1 MRKLSRIIAA
11 ICLALSLLP
20 VLASPAFAAREVIY
34 RGRTSAPPDN
44 PSASACARRRTVVDF
59 FNGVGVDLT
68 ITCEDATT
76 ELWSIGFG
84 WAGRGDPIQE
94 GGRFF
99 VQFEFGGEFFA
110 LEGDIDFG
118 QASGTVEWTV
128 ARLTQDHLDAQI
140 CTTGELTWTA
150 DRKGSR
156 PARLAAASVPDGT
169 GFLRVRVTD
178 GVAEVVN
185 RVEP

>member
-1 MRKLSRIIAA
+1 MRKLSRITAA

-20 VLASPAFAAREVIY
+20 VLASPASAAREITY
-34 RGRTSAPPDN
+34 RGRTSAPPYNRIHLRVHKLPDG
-44 PSASACARRRTVVDF
+44 RRFLNSVEI
-59 FNGVGVDLT
+59 DLT
-68 ITCEDATT
+68 LTCEDATT
-76 ELWSIGFG
+76 EDWSIGFG
-84 WAGRGDPIQE
+84 WAGRGDRIQDD
-94 GGRFF
+94 GQFSFRFDF
-99 VQFEFGGEFFA
+99 SGEFFA

-128 ARLTQDHLDAQI
+128 ARLTQDHTDAQI

-156 PARLAAASVPDGT
+156 PARHTANSVPEGT
-169 GFLRVRVTD
+169 GSMRVQVED
-178 GVAEVVN
+178 GVAKVIK

>member
-1 MRKLSRIIAA
+1 MRKLSRITAA

-20 VLASPAFAAREVIY
+20 ALASPASAAREVVY

-44 PSASACARRRTVVDF
+44 RIHLRVLKKQDGRRF
-59 FNGVGVDLT
+59 LNEVGIDLT
-68 ITCEDATT
+68 LTCEDATT

-94 GGRFF
+94 GGQFS
-99 VQFEFGGEFFA
+99 VQFDFGQEFFA
-110 LEGDIDFG
+110 MEGDIDFG
-118 QASGTVEWTV
+118 QASGTVEWTA
-128 ARLTQDHLDAQI
+128 ARLTQDHMDSQI

-156 PARLAAASVPDGT
+156 PARPTAAGVPEGT
-169 GFLRVRVTD
+169 GFMGVRIRD